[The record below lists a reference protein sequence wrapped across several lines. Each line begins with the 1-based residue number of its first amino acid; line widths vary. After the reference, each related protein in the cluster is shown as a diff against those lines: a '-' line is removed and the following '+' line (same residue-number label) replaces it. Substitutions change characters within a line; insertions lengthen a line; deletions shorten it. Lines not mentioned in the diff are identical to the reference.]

1 MKLNKNNWRKIQLE
15 ILEFNL
21 ALGQNQKGMNNILFS
36 RYRLFLFFSFLS
48 LFFVFLILHRKLMDL
63 IEQV

>member
-36 RYRLFLFFSFLS
+36 RYRLFLLFSFLS
-48 LFFVFLILHRKLMDL
+48 LFSVFLLLHRKLMDL

>member
-1 MKLNKNNWRKIQLE
+1 MKLNENNWRKIQLE

-36 RYRLFLFFSFLS
+36 RYKLFLVLLWVFFFVGFFALFLFFY
-48 LFFVFLILHRKLMDL
+48 FFTEK
-63 IEQV
+63 